1 MPAARRSPLIVSEG
15 DVTSF
20 HRRATSRQLIDE
32 LKRLS
37 ALEAREAPPPPPP
50 EPRSELREGCDT
62 GWVRVDGRLDLDDS
76 QVRLW
81 TGHVEGDLVF
91 SARL

>member
-1 MPAARRSPLIVSEG
+1 MPASRRSPLIVSEG

-37 ALEAREAPPPPPP
+37 ALEAQEAPPPPPP
-50 EPRSELREGCDT
+50 EPRDLREGCDT
-62 GWVRVDGRLDLDDS
+62 GWVRVDRHLDLDDS
-76 QVRLW
+76 QVRN
-81 TGHVEGDLVF
+81 
-91 SARL
+91 